1 MKFTFNN
8 KQFEI
13 NEIDS
18 TKKIKDI
25 INNNKEQLETTLE
38 TTIASLLLIYNGIL
52 LDTENT
58 VEYYNIK
65 NETIQFINNKFKKNI
80 LVSKLLNTFEQLLDN
95 LSFNSDITTPVL
107 NSTSETEITY
117 ENELLQLKNM
127 GFNNETQ
134 NLSILQLV
142 NGNID
147 KALVYLT
154 E

>member
-25 INNNKEQLETTLE
+25 INNNKEQIETTLE
-38 TTIASLLLIYNGIL
+38 TTITSLLLIYNGIL